1 MNIQFESIAFR
12 KTPWKNKTFKNN
24 PCGNISCRN
33 SHGINSSLRYVDLY
47 FLSLVQIKT
56 RIASYLKH
64 NNPHCQYIF
73 FCLGFVTRKF
83 RNHRTACKRGGC
95 SVTGIC
101 KFCLLHR
108 HSFASRLQ
116 QSAPLHVGG
125 DPHSLKKLSRLQDL
139 SVNNYIKVL
148 KNVKLDNTKPFP
160 TTRLQ
165 NRTNNNYY
173 AKCSL
178 SKLSSVFVSQ

>member
-1 MNIQFESIAFR
+1 MNMQFESIAFS

-24 PCGNISCRN
+24 LCGNISCRN
-33 SHGINSSLRYVDLY
+33 SHGMNSSLRYVDLY

-56 RIASYLKH
+56 RTASCLKH
-64 NNPHCQYIF
+64 NNPHCQYF
-73 FCLGFVTRKF
+73 FSIWASFHENLGI
-83 RNHRTACKRGGC
+83 AELGGC
-95 SVTGIC
+95 SVTGIY
-101 KFCLLHR
+101 KFCLLYR

-139 SVNNYIKVL
+139 SVNNYVKVL
-148 KNVKLDNTKPFP
+148 KNANLDNTKRFP
-160 TTRLQ
+160 STRLQ